1 MQGCLAE
8 VQPEGYANATGK
20 EEVVADLKNW
30 SKGKKKSAKLVD
42 NGSED
47 SNQRIVREE

>member
-1 MQGCLAE
+1 M
-8 VQPEGYANATGK
+8 QPEGYANATVN

-30 SKGKKKSAKLVD
+30 SKGKKTSAKLVD

-47 SNQRIVREE
+47 PNQRIVREE